1 MMGSDP
7 LNLDAA
13 GEWAG
18 LWWLP
23 EEPQY
28 RVPGVLRYEP
38 ESGLTLS
45 LIGAFEDRVTTTPAP
60 GVLMVHE
67 GRRTWSVI
75 HGAADQREISLFGCF
90 AQGGRH
96 TFGARVKTPDKQTVV
111 ATTALIGAH
120 VGGEDEAAFSTTEVS
135 VEDLGHWAASSVFE
149 GFLGASGGRPDGSG
163 TISVKPVEVQSVEVD
178 GIEFVLAHRHTL
190 PFFDQR
196 RGGTVGRMS
205 DTAYLQITRREAYS
219 LSDAMGY
226 ARLIQ
231 DLIALA
237 THRAAGMIWVRLKM
251 ASDDAV
257 SESGGLRPARNVDVL
272 YSPSA
277 VGKHDAKAAAHHRV
291 FFTCE
296 ALPFEEIIPRWCDM
310 HERLQSATNMVLG
323 LRYAPA
329 RYVENNLLTAVGAA
343 EVLHRGFD
351 IDEPPIPSADF
362 KPMREAMLAQV
373 PEKHRDRIRGFLR
386 NDPTLRD
393 RLYALAARP
402 DQEALSTLV
411 PDVDRWARRTT
422 RARNDLAHEGR
433 TPNHEL
439 EELIAIVEVT
449 TAVVILNLLN
459 ELGLPAERQ
468 REVVRD
474 HPQLRATARSAR
486 DWLSKSEAGS

>member
-1 MMGSDP
+1 MGSDP
-7 LNLDAA
+7 LNLDAS

-23 EEPQY
+23 EEPGH

-38 ESGLTLS
+38 DCGLTLS
-45 LIGAFEDRVTTTPAP
+45 LIGAFEDRVTTTPNP
-60 GVLMVHE
+60 GVLIVHE
-67 GRRTWSVI
+67 GRRTWGVI

-90 AQGGRH
+90 PNSSQR
-96 TFGARVKTPDKQTVV
+96 TFGARVKTPNKQIVT

-120 VGGEDEAAFSTTEVS
+120 IGSEDNAAFSTTEVS
-135 VEDLGHWAASSVFE
+135 MEELGHWAASTVFE
-149 GFLGASGGRPDGSG
+149 GFLSAPGGRPDGSG
-163 TISVKPVEVQSVEVD
+163 SISVKPVKAQSVEVD
-178 GIEFVLAHRHTL
+178 GTLFLLAHRHTL

-196 RGGTVGRMS
+196 RGETVGRMV
-205 DTAYLQITRREAYS
+205 DIAYVQITRRDKASS
-219 LSDAMGY
+219 LIDAIGY

-231 DLIALA
+231 DLISLA
-237 THRAAGMIWVRLKM
+237 THRAAGVIWIRLKL
-251 ASDDAV
+251 ASDETT
-257 SESGGLRPARNVDVL
+257 SRSRGLRPERNVDVL
-272 YSPSA
+272 YSPSV
-277 VGKHDAKAAAHHRV
+277 VGKRDAKAATHHHV

-296 ALPFEEIIPRWCDM
+296 ALPFEEIMPRWCDM

-351 IDEPPIPSADF
+351 IDEPPIPSRDF

-373 PEKHRDRIRGFLR
+373 PEEHRERLRGSLR

-402 DQEALSTLV
+402 DHEALSTLV
-411 PDVDRWARRTT
+411 PDVDLWARRTT

-433 TPNHEL
+433 TPSHDL
-439 EELIAIVEVT
+439 EELMAIVDVT
-449 TAVVILNLLN
+449 TGVVILNLLN
-459 ELGLPAERQ
+459 ELGLSAERQ
-468 REVVRD
+468 REIVRD
-474 HPQLRATARSAR
+474 HPKLRATARSAQN
-486 DWLSKSEAGS
+486 WLSTSESNP

>member
-1 MMGSDP
+1 MSSDP
-7 LNLDAA
+7 LNLDAS

-23 EEPQY
+23 EDPGH

-38 ESGLTLS
+38 DCGLTLS
-45 LIGAFEDRVTTTPAP
+45 LIGAFEDRVTTTPTP
-60 GVLMVHE
+60 GVLIVHE
-67 GRRTWSVI
+67 GHRTWGVI

-90 AQGGRH
+90 PNSSQR

-120 VGGEDEAAFSTTEVS
+120 IGGEDEAAFSTTEVS
-135 VEDLGHWAASSVFE
+135 VEELGHWAASTVFE
-149 GFLGASGGRPDGSG
+149 GFLSASDGRPDGSG
-163 TISVKPVEVQSVEVD
+163 SISVKPVEVQSAEVD
-178 GIEFVLAHRHTL
+178 GTVFSLAHRHTL

-196 RGGTVGRMS
+196 RGETVGRMV
-205 DTAYLQITRREAYS
+205 DTTYVKITRRDKASS
-219 LSDAMGY
+219 LIDAIGY

-231 DLIALA
+231 DLISLA
-237 THRAAGMIWVRLKM
+237 THRAVGVIWIRMKL
-251 ASDDAV
+251 ASN
-257 SESGGLRPARNVDVL
+257 ETTSGSRGLRPERNVDVL
-272 YSPSA
+272 YSPSV
-277 VGKHDAKAAAHHRV
+277 VGKCDAKAATHHHM

-296 ALPFEEIIPRWCDM
+296 ALPFEEVMPRWCDM

-351 IDEPPIPSADF
+351 IDEPPIPSRDF

-373 PEKHRDRIRGFLR
+373 PEEHRERLRGLLR

-393 RLYALAARP
+393 RLYALAARL
-402 DQEALSTLV
+402 DHEALSILV

-439 EELIAIVEVT
+439 EELMAIVDVT
-449 TAVVILNLLN
+449 TGVVILNLLN
-459 ELGLPAERQ
+459 ELGLSVERQ
-468 REVVRD
+468 REIVRG
-474 HPQLRATARSAR
+474 HPKLRATARSAQN
-486 DWLSKSEAGS
+486 WLTTSKANP